1 VKWKVLFFSLLGINS
16 LVMALLLFYMFQS
29 SPSPYISNVNVEG
42 PTFTVQT
49 SKQHLNALVND
60 YIQKHE
66 KKGGLSYN
74 VQLADR
80 LYITSAI
87 PIFGKPVDLTMAFN
101 PKVDENGHVVLAHP
115 TMTFGQLRLP
125 VPYVLTYINKHASL
139 PNWVKI
145 DAKHERIYIVVSNI
159 RIKEGLVLKAKTFDL
174 NKNDI
179 TFTVTITK

>member
-1 VKWKVLFFSLLGINS
+1 MKWKVLFFSLLGINS

-66 KKGGLSYN
+66 KKGGLPYN

-87 PIFGKPVDLTMAFN
+87 PIFGKPVDLTMAFD

>member
-1 VKWKVLFFSLLGINS
+1 MK
-16 LVMALLLFYMFQS
+16 
-29 SPSPYISNVNVEG
+29 
-42 PTFTVQT
+42 
-49 SKQHLNALVND
+49 
-60 YIQKHE
+60 

-87 PIFGKPVDLTMAFN
+87 PIFGKPVDLTMAFD

>member
-1 VKWKVLFFSLLGINS
+1 MKWKVLFFGLLGINS
-16 LVMALLLFYMFQS
+16 LVMALLFFYMFQS
-29 SPSPYISNVNVEG
+29 SSSPHIPNVSVKG
-42 PTFTVQT
+42 STFIVQT
-49 SKQHLNALVND
+49 SKQHLNTLVND
-60 YIQKHE
+60 YIQKHG
-66 KKGGLSYN
+66 KKGNFSYS

-87 PIFGKPVDLTMAFN
+87 PVFGKTVDLTMAFD
-101 PKVDENGHVVLAHP
+101 PTVDENGHVVLAHP

-159 RIKEGLVLKAKTFDL
+159 RIKEGFVLKAKTFDL